1 MIAYLQGD
9 TQNAYYDALDFV
21 KWYGLPD
28 NAKAKADNAEAILV
42 RLLKYSG
49 GKTNEF
55 LNAEHRDI
63 QKIYLKAD
71 EIYTREQSSKLS
83 PERVLKVI
91 DAANPRSLTEKVI
104 KLRDQWKATLDRQH
118 SLEEQYRNYD
128 TLLLLATRP
137 GIESVESL
145 KHTIQSFFGFL
156 VSEPVAATTM
166 SAGQFEEI
174 LAEVPWDSLAMV
186 APDVFE
192 VTFKEEVYPVDSLLR
207 SLATVR
213 LAEFNNHRLSIETKL
228 YAATMADIE
237 KLKALFPE
245 LAVQENQVASTLRS
259 DNKYMHLYAHTTRE
273 AEPQASTYKAGA
285 HGMQDMN
292 FPTQTEI
299 IDAIA
304 VYLARR
310 TKEEAALFLI
320 ESLNKVLRSDELAK
334 DLFPQTAKLMQTQEA
349 STSPKFGAK
358 WRNAIATDYINLP
371 QNIARSPF
379 IESRFSNTENK
390 KYFNDAVTFAGYVS
404 KKYSFIDIARTLFA
418 DPAKL
423 QGKWSSIGVNALHI
437 INQELYD
444 TLTHNYW
451 ISPQEFFQLDT
462 TQLRCLYDLIRIKY
476 RGKVSDKARSMFDRP
491 AELKSRIVQV
501 GRSYTELLTMLQQ
514 FFAAQQAARSNEAA
528 GAKDGFWDTQ
538 RNLVDF
544 LLTQPMVQ
552 LMPKERK
559 AIELFQK
566 GFLVY
571 DYISNKNF
579 IAAADNVLDVI
590 AALTSGTPKQLIN
603 LTAKELATYQADA
616 SRVYELIQK
625 SNNGFQN
632 ILLINTIREQVPLDD
647 SLREETISSRL
658 DYGGTQKAMVASI
671 FKERPVL
678 SPSEFSAALREA
690 FRHHSKELDESYRQF
705 LYTHGELSRSARSN
719 IADLNGKL
727 LYPKSK
733 HLTDNLAHVSRATS
747 LQNTSYFK
755 WLTNFSELLTEIAG
769 TRDGESLANVI
780 EAYALPTGS
789 YRLKRNSGFSLDLNA
804 YAGAYYGQERI
815 DGQNSYR
822 SVYGIT
828 APVGLA
834 FSIGTAK
841 GNKVA
846 QHEDRTF
853 LNRKGKIKRRTQ
865 SSWTIDLTVIDVGAI
880 LSYRFGNS
888 ESSEQGLPK
897 EVKWSQVISP
907 GVNLR
912 YGLKGTPLC
921 FGIGAQKSAELRTI
935 KDEQKGALRF
945 HFTAAF
951 DLPLINIYR
960 SR

>member
-1 MIAYLQGD
+1 MIAYLQGG
-9 TQNAYYDALDFV
+9 TQNAYYDALDFL
-21 KWYGLPD
+21 KWYELPD
-28 NAKAKADNAEAILV
+28 SAKAKVANAQAVLV

-71 EIYTREQSSKLS
+71 ELYTREQSSKLS
-83 PERVLKVI
+83 PERVLEVI
-91 DAANPRSLTEKVI
+91 DKADPKRLSDTIK
-104 KLRDQWKATLDRQH
+104 KLRDRWKAAVARQH
-118 SLEEQYRNYD
+118 SLEEKYRNFD
-128 TLLLLATRP
+128 TLLVQVHTP
-137 GIESVESL
+137 GSETIESL
-145 KHTIQSFFGFL
+145 KQTMQSFFSFL
-156 VSEPVAATTM
+156 ASEPVAATTM
-166 SAGQFEEI
+166 SSAQFEQI
-174 LAEVPWDSLAMV
+174 LTGVHWDSLAM
-186 APDVFE
+186 ATPEVFE
-192 VTFKEEVYPVDSLLR
+192 AIFKKEVYPVDSLLR

-213 LAEFNNHRLSIETKL
+213 LAEFNSHRLSTETTLYGQAIAEIEN
-228 YAATMADIE
+228 
-237 KLKALFPE
+237 LKALFPE
-245 LAVQENQVASTLRS
+245 LAVKENQVANTLRS
-259 DNKYMHLYAHTTRE
+259 DNKYMHLYARTARE
-273 AEPQASTYKAGA
+273 ADTQAPSYKSGA
-285 HGMQDMN
+285 QGMQDMN

-299 IDAIA
+299 IVAIA

-334 DLFPQTAKLMQTQEA
+334 DLFPQTARLMQTQEA

-379 IESRFSNTENK
+379 IASRFSNTENK

-418 DPAKL
+418 DPEKL
-423 QGKWSSIGVNALHI
+423 QGKWSSIGINALHI

-476 RGKVSDKARSMFDRP
+476 RGKVSDKARSMFDKP

-514 FFAAQQAARSNEAA
+514 FFAAQQASRSNEA
-528 GAKDGFWDTQ
+528 GGTKDGFWDTQ

-579 IAAADNVLDVI
+579 IAAADNVLEVI

-603 LTAKELATYQADA
+603 LTAKELATYRADA
-616 SRVYELIQK
+616 ARVYQLIQK

-632 ILLINTIREQVPLDD
+632 ILLINTIREQVPLED
-647 SLREETISSRL
+647 SLREETVSSRL
-658 DYGGTQKAMVASI
+658 DYDGAQKDMVASI
-671 FKERPVL
+671 FRQRPVL
-678 SPSEFSAALREA
+678 SPSEFSAALGEA
-690 FRHHSKELDESYRQF
+690 FRQQSKELDESYRQF
-705 LYTHGELSRSARSN
+705 LYTHGELSRSAKSN

-733 HLTDNLAHVSRATS
+733 HLTDNLAYVSRATS

-789 YRLKRNSGFSLDLNA
+789 YRLKRNSGFSFDLNA
-804 YAGAYYGQERI
+804 YAGAYYGQEKI
-815 DGQNSYR
+815 DGQNNYR

-865 SSWTIDLTVIDVGAI
+865 SSWTMDLTIIDVGAI

-897 EVKWSQVISP
+897 EVKWSQVLSP

-960 SR
+960 SQ